1 MDARRLTHLD
11 EAGRPTMVDVGR
23 KPESART
30 ATAEGILV
38 MTPETLAALR
48 DGRTPKG
55 DPLLVA
61 QIAGIQAAK
70 RTAELIPLCHTLPL
84 SSVDV
89 RLEPDDALPGVRATA
104 TVRVV
109 ARTGVEMEALTAVSV
124 ALLTVYDMLKA
135 LDRGMRLESIRLLH
149 KAGGRSGEWDVD
161 ATARDAAGTNRR

>member
-1 MDARRLTHLD
+1 
-11 EAGRPTMVDVGR
+11 MVDIGR
-23 KPESART
+23 KQESART

-38 MTPETLAALR
+38 MAPQTLAALR

-55 DPLLVA
+55 DPLLIA

-70 RTAELIPLCHTLPL
+70 RTDELIPLCHTLPL

-89 RLEPDDALPGVRATA
+89 QVEPDDSIPGVRVTATA
-104 TVRVV
+104 RVV

-135 LDRGMRLESIRLLH
+135 VDRGMRIESVRLLH
-149 KAGGRSGEWDVD
+149 KAGERTGEWV
-161 ATARDAAGTNRR
+161 ADAASRDTAGTLQR